1 MAKSKSLPNTEI
13 IKVVPSKLPFS
24 GESFDRFIG
33 LATIEEL
40 ETTKKVLNEAYR
52 VLQPGGII
60 AVSVSGK
67 RESDNYRV
75 ISDRVKQKFGIQ
87 SPLKFRSDLKN
98 ARVVK
103 KMFYDSGFSKTFV
116 FYENIHFE
124 SSNIQELKA
133 FFMQE
138 PSIAEQTSDVLEKID
153 QYLENQLVH
162 LLKVEEVPLGT
173 DFLIIIGFKK

>member
-1 MAKSKSLPNTEI
+1 MI
-13 IKVVPSKLPFS
+13 QDFRKLL
-24 GESFDRFIG
+24 RFM
-33 LATIEEL
+33 
-40 ETTKKVLNEAYR
+40 K
-52 VLQPGGII
+52 
-60 AVSVSGK
+60 
-67 RESDNYRV
+67 
-75 ISDRVKQKFGIQ
+75 
-87 SPLKFRSDLKN
+87 
-98 ARVVK
+98 
-103 KMFYDSGFSKTFV
+103 
-116 FYENIHFE
+116 IHFE